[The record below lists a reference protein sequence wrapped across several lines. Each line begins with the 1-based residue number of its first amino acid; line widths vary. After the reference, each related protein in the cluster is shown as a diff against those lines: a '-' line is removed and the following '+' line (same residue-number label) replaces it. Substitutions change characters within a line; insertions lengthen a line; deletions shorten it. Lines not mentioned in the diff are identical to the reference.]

1 MIKLVQTKWHSK
13 RRQVFIAWVAAWP
26 TLTLVL
32 FALQSVSHNWP
43 LPIRS
48 LASATAM
55 VFLMNFVSVP
65 IVSII
70 WGKLMKSP

>member
-1 MIKLVQTKWHSK
+1 MIEWVQTKWHSK
-13 RRQVFIAWVAAWP
+13 RRQVLVGWVAAWP

-32 FALQSVSHNWP
+32 FALQSVSHDWS
-43 LPIRS
+43 LPMRS

-65 IVSII
+65 IVSTIL
-70 WGKLMKSP
+70 GKLTKSP